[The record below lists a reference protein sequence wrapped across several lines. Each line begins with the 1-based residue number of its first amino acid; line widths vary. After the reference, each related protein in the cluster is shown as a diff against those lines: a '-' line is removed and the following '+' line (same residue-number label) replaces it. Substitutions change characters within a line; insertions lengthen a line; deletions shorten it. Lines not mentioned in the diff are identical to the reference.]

1 MFENCCCSEIIA
13 AEEEI
18 VKTRYYCGENR
29 VDAWQYCNV
38 EVLGVVCSVVD
49 QYYVFGNA
57 RFVDK
62 ANVPRVTLKLVE
74 DRDLGL
80 VQIETLQ
87 IVDHYM
93 RGGVNMTP
101 HSLGKEP

>member
-1 MFENCCCSEIIA
+1 MFENCCCSETIN

-18 VKTRYYCGENR
+18 VKTRYYCCENL

-38 EVLGVVCSVVD
+38 EVLGVTCSVVD
-49 QYYVFGNA
+49 QRYVVGNA
-57 RFVDK
+57 RVVDK
-62 ANVPRVTLKLVE
+62 ANVPRVALKLVK

-80 VQIETLQ
+80 VQIEALQ

-93 RGGVNMTP
+93 GGGVNMISPT
-101 HSLGKEP
+101 LGNEP